1 MAMQDH
7 FNPDNAGV
15 WQDLAR
21 QQQQLEQTSL
31 VELFNKDAGRFE
43 SMHASAAGLT
53 LDYSR
58 NLLTAETL
66 DRLMFAAEVS
76 GVQGRIRDLFGGVAV
91 NTTENRPALHT
102 ALRNFSGQSRY
113 HDDIE
118 AVMQQMQS
126 LVEQVHSGT
135 WKGCTGKTITDI
147 VNLGIGGSH
156 LGPMFATDA
165 LVGCNDGSVNC
176 HFVSNIDSNDLYR
189 VIGTLEPDTT
199 LFIIASKSF
208 TTQETL
214 QNARTAR
221 AWTASIA
228 KTEEDFGRH
237 FIAVTSRPDKAIEF
251 GVASQNILPMWDW
264 VGGRYSLWSAIG
276 LPVAFSIG
284 MDNFNHLRRGAA
296 AMDQHFATAPL
307 RHNLPV
313 LLGML
318 GIWYVNF
325 WGTRSHAVLP
335 YMHYLRYFPE
345 FLQQLDMESNGKSVR
360 LDNRPVDYQT
370 ACVLWGTVETN
381 GQHSFHQMLHQGT
394 QLIPADFIVGLQ
406 PDTADDTHHAYLFA
420 NCLAQMNALMVGKSL
435 AQAQAEL
442 SAAGRS
448 PAEIEALAVH
458 MQMRGNRPSN
468 LILMDRL
475 TPETLG
481 ALIALYEHKVF
492 VQSVIWN
499 INAFDQ
505 WGVELGKVIGNR
517 IYSRLTTDNTNDR
530 FDASTEAVIRLYREG
545 KLKP

>member
-1 MAMQDH
+1 MNNH
-7 FNPDNAGV
+7 FNPDNSTV

-31 VELFNKDAGRFE
+31 IELFSNDPNRFE
-43 SMHASAAGLT
+43 AMHTSAAGLT

-58 NLLTAETL
+58 NLIDAATL
-66 DRLMFAAEVS
+66 DLLVRAAE
-76 GVQGRIRDLFGGVAV
+76 GCGLHDRIRDLTGGAAV

-102 ALRNFSGQSRY
+102 ALRDFSGQSQY
-113 HDDIE
+113 HGEIE
-118 AVMQQMQS
+118 AVMQQMRL

-221 AWTASIA
+221 AWTAAIA
-228 KTEEDFGRH
+228 KTEADFGRH

-251 GVASQNILPMWDW
+251 GVARENILPMWDW

-284 MDNFNHLRRGAA
+284 MDNFNRLRRGAA
-296 AMDQHFATAPL
+296 AMDEHFKSAPF
-307 RHNLPV
+307 RDNLPV
-313 LLGML
+313 LLGLL

-335 YMHYLRYFPE
+335 YMHYLRYLPE

-406 PDTADDTHHAYLFA
+406 PDTADDDHHAYLLA

-435 AQAQAEL
+435 AQAEAEL
-442 SAAGRS
+442 KAAGRS
-448 PAEIEALAVH
+448 ASEIASLALH
-458 MQMRGNRPSN
+458 MQMPGNRPGN

-517 IYSRLTTDNTNDR
+517 IYGRLTTDNSSDR
-530 FDASTEAVIRLYREG
+530 FDAATEGVISLYRNMRE
-545 KLKP
+545 KK

>member
-1 MAMQDH
+1 M
-7 FNPDNAGV
+7 
-15 WQDLAR
+15 
-21 QQQQLEQTSL
+21 
-31 VELFNKDAGRFE
+31 
-43 SMHASAAGLT
+43 
-53 LDYSR
+53 
-58 NLLTAETL
+58 
-66 DRLMFAAEVS
+66 
-76 GVQGRIRDLFGGVAV
+76 
-91 NTTENRPALHT
+91 
-102 ALRNFSGQSRY
+102 
-113 HDDIE
+113 
-118 AVMQQMQS
+118 
-126 LVEQVHSGT
+126 
-135 WKGCTGKTITDI
+135 
-147 VNLGIGGSH
+147 
-156 LGPMFATDA
+156 
-165 LVGCNDGSVNC
+165 NC

-189 VIGTLEPDTT
+189 VIGTLVPDTT

-221 AWTASIA
+221 AWTAAIA
-228 KTEEDFGRH
+228 KSEADFGRH

-251 GVASQNILPMWDW
+251 GVTRENILPMWDW

-284 MDNFNHLRRGAA
+284 MDNFNRLRRGAA
-296 AMDQHFATAPL
+296 AMDEHFLTASF

-442 SAAGRS
+442 TAAGHS

-458 MQMRGNRPSN
+458 LQMRGNRPSN

-505 WGVELGKVIGNR
+505 WGVELGKLIGNR
-517 IYSRLTTDNTNDR
+517 IYSRLTTDNNSGS
-530 FDASTEAVIRLYREG
+530 FDVSTEAVINLYRR
-545 KLKP
+545 KT

>member
-1 MAMQDH
+1 MNSH
-7 FNPDNAGV
+7 FNPDNSTV
-15 WQDLAR
+15 WQELAR
-21 QQQQLEQTSL
+21 QQQQLEQASL
-31 VELFNKDAGRFE
+31 VELFSNDANRFE
-43 SMHASAAGLT
+43 AMHTSVAGLT
-53 LDYSR
+53 LDFSR
-58 NLLTAETL
+58 NLLGTDTL
-66 DRLMFAAEVS
+66 DLLVRAAEGS
-76 GVQGRIRDLFGGVAV
+76 GLSDRIRDLSGGVAV
-91 NTTENRPALHT
+91 NTTENRPALHM
-102 ALRNFSGQSRY
+102 ALRDFSGKSQY
-113 HDDIE
+113 HGEIE
-118 AVMQQMQS
+118 TVMQQMRS

-165 LVGCNDGSVNC
+165 LVGFNDGSVNC

-189 VIGTLEPDTT
+189 VIGTLVPDTT

-221 AWTASIA
+221 AWTAAIA
-228 KTEEDFGRH
+228 KSEADFGRH

-251 GVASQNILPMWDW
+251 GVTRENILPMWDW

-284 MDNFNHLRRGAA
+284 MDNFNRLRRGAA
-296 AMDQHFATAPL
+296 AMDEHFLTASF

-442 SAAGRS
+442 TAAGHS

-458 MQMRGNRPSN
+458 LQMRGNRPSN

-505 WGVELGKVIGNR
+505 WGVELGKLIGNR
-517 IYSRLTTDNTNDR
+517 IYSRLTTDNNSGS
-530 FDASTEAVIRLYREG
+530 FDVSTEAVINLYRR
-545 KLKP
+545 KT

>member
-1 MAMQDH
+1 MKNP
-7 FNPDNAGV
+7 FNPDNSTIWQELAG
-15 WQDLAR
+15 
-21 QQQQLEQTSL
+21 QQQRLDQTSL
-31 VELFNKDAGRFE
+31 VELFNKDPRRFE
-43 SMHASAAGLT
+43 TMHTSAAGLT

-58 NLLTAETL
+58 NLIDTATL
-66 DRLMFAAEVS
+66 DLLVRAAE
-76 GVQGRIRDLFGGVAV
+76 GCGLEDRIRDLTSGVSV

-102 ALRNFSGQSRY
+102 VLRDFSGQSRY
-113 HDDIE
+113 HGEVE
-118 AVMQQMQS
+118 AVMQQMRS
-126 LVEQVHSGT
+126 LVEQVHTGV

-165 LVGCNDGSVNC
+165 LVACNDGSVNC

-189 VIGTLEPDTT
+189 VIATLEPDTT

-214 QNARTAR
+214 QNAKTAR

-228 KTEEDFGRH
+228 KNEADYGRH

-251 GVASQNILPMWDW
+251 GVARENILPMWDW

-276 LPVAFSIG
+276 LPVAFSTG
-284 MDNFNHLRRGAA
+284 MDNFNRLRRGAA
-296 AMDQHFATAPL
+296 AMDEHFMSAPF

-313 LLGML
+313 LLALL

-335 YMHYLRYFPE
+335 YMHYLRYLPE

-370 ACVLWGTVETN
+370 ASVLWGTVETN

-435 AQAQAEL
+435 AQAQTEL
-442 SAAGRS
+442 KAAGRS
-448 PAEIEALAVH
+448 PAEIESLALH
-458 MQMRGNRPSN
+458 MQMPGNRPSN

-517 IYSRLTTDNTNDR
+517 IYGRLTSDNSSDR
-530 FDASTEAVIRLYREG
+530 FDAATEGAISLYRNRTE
-545 KLKP
+545 KK